1 MGWRQYEIEPNG
13 LEGLVGDSC
22 IIEKSIDGGDWIQLE
37 IISGFKHWHQFFYD
51 LREHR
56 DASNVQIRWTLNT
69 GLAKGDRGMFLDDVS
84 LQASTFW
91 EDKATE
97 SVELPGRWALHSAYP
112 NPFNPVTSI
121 NFEVAVRSQVSLT
134 VYDVLGREMLKVID
148 NEMQVG
154 KHRVAIDMSEFSSGL
169 YFVQMKAP
177 GFSKIQK
184 IALLK

>member
-56 DASNVQIRWTLNT
+56 EASNVQIRWTLNT
-69 GLAKGDRGMFLDDVS
+69 GPAKGDRGMFLDDVS

-91 EDKATE
+91 EDKVAE

-134 VYDVLGREMLKVID
+134 VYDILGREMLKVID

-154 KHRVAIDMSEFSSGL
+154 KHRVTIDMSEFASGL
-169 YFVQMKAP
+169 YFAQMKAP